1 MRISNQ
7 TPTYQPTARAQR
19 TSSGTGSFGKQLDI
33 AASRRGADQLEFGT
47 AGVAWQAAGT
57 MEPSPYLKLLHSY
70 EAWKAQQ
77 PPQDLPDSWGPTE
90 ENLAYL
96 KEHYT
101 GDLSWEERID
111 ALETM
116 KKMGIIDQ
124 EQSNAALGS
133 EMVEIQLV
141 ERPDGS
147 LVPEKESESMWNGLV
162 EREIE
167 RYNAYLSGG
176 WDAYFQ
182 DRPVGTFQTADDL
195 FAWLDKLLES
205 DA

>member
-7 TPTYQPTARAQR
+7 TPTYQPTARTQR

-33 AASRRGADQLEFGT
+33 VISRSRDQCSFSPMATQRT
-47 AGVAWQAAGT
+47 AFKE
-57 MEPSPYLKLLHSY
+57 MESSPYCKLMDSY
-70 EAWKAQQ
+70 DVWKAQQ
-77 PPQDLPDSWGPTE
+77 PPQDLPDSFGPTE